1 MRLLPDGQRLAG
13 RIVETEAYEPGDP
26 ASHGFRGMTA
36 RNAVMFG
43 PAGRLYVYFTY
54 GNHWMLNAVTA
65 GPDVGS
71 AVLLRALEPLE
82 GLSQMT
88 IARGRER
95 RLDLCSGPGK
105 LAQALGVDGAMNG
118 VDLARGPAIW
128 IEAGTAVP
136 SDRMGTSVRVGVRV
150 GLDRAW
156 RYYVV
161 GDPYVSRARPGRPRG
176 SRTESGRPRRS

>member
-1 MRLLPDGQRLAG
+1 MPDGRRLAG

-26 ASHGFRGMTA
+26 ASHGFRGKTA

-65 GPDVGS
+65 RPGVGS

-82 GLSQMT
+82 GLPQMA
-88 IARGRER
+88 IARARER
-95 RLDLCSGPGK
+95 SLDLCSGPGK
-105 LAQALGVDGAMNG
+105 LAQALCVDGAMNG
-118 VDLARGPAIW
+118 EDLVRGSAIW

-136 SDRMGTSVRVGVRV
+136 SDRVGTTARVGVRV

-156 RYYVV
+156 RCFVA
-161 GDPYVSRARPGRPRG
+161 GDPFVSQGRPGPPRG
-176 SRTESGRPRRS
+176 SRTGTGRPRRS

>member
-1 MRLLPDGQRLAG
+1 MPDGQRLAG

-65 GPDVGS
+65 GPGVGS

-82 GLSQMT
+82 GLAQMV

-95 RLDLCSGPGK
+95 PVDLCSGPGK
-105 LAQALGVDGAMNG
+105 LAQAFGVDGAMNG
-118 VDLARGPAIW
+118 ADLVRGRTVW
-128 IEAGTAVP
+128 IETGTAVRR
-136 SDRMGTSVRVGVRV
+136 DLVGTSVRVGVRV

-156 RYYVV
+156 RCYVA
-161 GDPYVSRARPGRPRG
+161 GDPFVSRARPGPPRG
-176 SRTESGRPRRS
+176 SRRGTGRPRRS

>member
-1 MRLLPDGQRLAG
+1 MPDGQRLAG

-65 GPDVGS
+65 GPGVGS

-82 GLSQMT
+82 GLARMA

-95 RLDLCSGPGK
+95 PVDLCSGPGK
-105 LAQALGVDGAMNG
+105 IAQAFGVDGAMNG
-118 VDLARGPAIW
+118 ADLVRGRTVW
-128 IEAGTAVP
+128 IETGTAVP
-136 SDRMGTSVRVGVRV
+136 RDLVGTSARVGVRV

-156 RYYVV
+156 RSYVA
-161 GDPYVSRARPGRPRG
+161 GDPFVSRARPGPPRG
-176 SRTESGRPRRS
+176 SRTGTGRPRRS